1 MKNNIRWNR
10 DETYER
16 FLNEGFE
23 PLAAMQKVEELDRK
37 RRWVLEC
44 GGKVLSSN
52 MRDSSHVLEFVK
64 ENPELF
70 EGLGFIFNNKS
81 LEDGMI
87 KIIEN
92 SKGKELTDGEYK
104 ELVALNSCKEAS
116 KVFKR
121 YKFIKKTI

>member
-1 MKNNIRWNR
+1 MKNKKWNR
-10 DETYER
+10 DETYEK
-16 FLNEGFE
+16 FLKEGIE
-23 PLAAMQKVEELDRK
+23 PLEAIQKVEALDSK
-37 RRWVLEC
+37 RRQVIEN
-44 GGKVLSSN
+44 GGKVLSSGG
-52 MRDSSHVLEFVK
+52 RDSSYVLEFAK
-64 ENPELF
+64 DNPELF
-70 EGLGFIFNNKS
+70 EGLGFIFNNKI